1 MNRYA
6 LLSVSDKTNI
16 VEVAQA
22 LVDQGIQL
30 LSTGGTFKV
39 IEEAGI
45 PVQTVD
51 SYTGFPEMMDGRVK
65 TLHPKIHGGLLGLRD
80 NEEHQQ
86 AAQTHEIAP
95 IDFVIVN
102 LYPFKETIQKEN
114 ITLEDAI
121 ENIDIG
127 GPSMLR
133 SAAKNYRSVTV
144 VTDPQDYPTLMNQ
157 LKESGETTFEF
168 RAYLAR
174 KVYQLTSHYDT
185 LIANYLMSQETETF
199 PEAHAWNHIT
209 LTYLNE
215 ETLRY
220 GENSHQTASF
230 YREVNPAANT
240 IAGAVQ
246 LHGKQLSY
254 NNIKDA
260 DAAIKIA
267 LEFEEPVAV
276 AVKHMNPCGVAIG
289 ETIESAFDRCYQADP
304 VSIFGGIIVLNRPVS
319 MSLAEKL
326 HEIFVEIIIAPSF
339 DPEAYELL
347 ASKKNIRLMTMDF
360 QVENNVERSEFISV
374 SGGLLRQDQDQ
385 SPELLSEV
393 TDSIPDEWE
402 LMTEKT
408 VSTKEIQALNFAMK
422 VCKHVKS
429 NAIVVTNECMT
440 LGIGAGQ
447 MNRVGAA
454 EIALKQAQ
462 ANESANKE
470 TLVVASDAFFPFGD
484 TVTMASQYGVTA
496 IIQPGGSLKDQES
509 VDVCNEKGIAMV
521 KSHYRHFRH

>member
-16 VEVAQA
+16 VEVAKC

-30 LSTGGTFKV
+30 LSTGGTYKV
-39 IEEAGI
+39 LEEAGL

-51 SYTGFPEMMDGRVK
+51 SYTGFPEMMGGRVK
-65 TLHPKIHGGLLGLRD
+65 TLHPKIHGGLLALRD
-80 NEEHQQ
+80 NEAHQ
-86 AAQTHEIAP
+86 AAAKEHDIAP

-102 LYPFKETIQKEN
+102 LYPFKETIEKEG
-114 ITLEDAI
+114 ILLAEAI

-144 VTDPQDYPTLMNQ
+144 VTDPQDYATLISQLENQ
-157 LKESGETTFEF
+157 GQTTPEF

-174 KVYQLTSHYDT
+174 KVYQLTGHYDT
-185 LIANYLMSQETETF
+185 LIANYLVGQEDGSFE
-199 PEAHAWNHIT
+199 EANDWDHLT
-209 LTYLNE
+209 LTYLNRE
-215 ETLRY
+215 KLRY

-230 YREVNPAANT
+230 YRQVNPPADT
-240 IAGAVQ
+240 IAGAEQ

-267 LEFEEPVAV
+267 LEFQEPVAV

-289 ETIESAFDRCYQADP
+289 STVEEAFQRCYDADP
-304 VSIFGGIIVLNRPVS
+304 VSIFGGIVVVNRPVS
-319 MSLAEKL
+319 VELAQKL
-326 HEIFVEIIIAPSF
+326 HDIFLEIVIAPEY
-339 DPEAYELL
+339 DAEAYALL
-347 ASKKNIRLMTMDF
+347 SQKKNIRLMTLDF
-360 QVENNVERSEFISV
+360 TQNNPTIQQEYISV
-374 SGGLLRQDQDQ
+374 SGGLLVQDQDR
-385 SPELLSEV
+385 SPELLAETSEQL
-393 TDSIPDEWE
+393 PREWE
-402 LMTEKT
+402 LMSDKS
-408 VSTKEIQALNFAMK
+408 VNGIDIQALNFAMK

-429 NAIVVTNECMT
+429 NAIVVTNEHMT

-454 EIALKQAQ
+454 EIALKQAHS
-462 ANESANKE
+462 NTSASKE
-470 TLVVASDAFFPFGD
+470 TLVIASDAFFPFGD
-484 TVTMASQYGVTA
+484 TVAMAADYGVKA